1 MARPYKTGLDYFS
14 FDVDFFEDEK
24 ITAISIEFGI
34 AGEIIAIRLLCA
46 IYRNG
51 YYAKWDTP
59 LKMKIA
65 KSSGIKP
72 EVIDEVVQKLVQWGF
87 FDGSMFETY
96 GILTSAGIQ
105 KRYLESTKRR
115 FGVIR
120 DYCIQKSNLCNHNVY
135 NNPINVYNN
144 PINDDNNA
152 YKVNK
157 SKVNKIKERE
167 SSLSYRSSSNN
178 IASAQNENSGP
189 PAHFLQIEIFE
200 SEFPTIDHVKEFQK
214 CYDYYNARNVQIN
227 DWNSIYR
234 NWLQKDYPKTLK
246 PIPKKPIMFIMSE
259 EEPATKE
266 EIHEELEKARKLLLE
281 NAKKNK
287 SEKEE
292 MVTEEKTIS

>member
-24 ITAISIEFGI
+24 ITAISVEFGI
-34 AGEIIAIRLLCA
+34 IGEIIAIRLLCA

-72 EVIDEVVQKLVQWGF
+72 EVIDEVVQKLVKWGF
-87 FDGSMFETY
+87 FNESIFESY
-96 GILTSAGIQ
+96 GVLTSAGIQ
-105 KRYLESTKRR
+105 KRFLESTKRR
-115 FGVIR
+115 SGSIG
-120 DYCIQKSNLCNHNVY
+120 DYCILKPNLNKINANNNLIIVN
-135 NNPINVYNN
+135 NNPQKNDNN
-144 PINDDNNA
+144 PQS
-152 YKVNK
+152 KVNK
-157 SKVNKIKERE
+157 SKDKIKERE